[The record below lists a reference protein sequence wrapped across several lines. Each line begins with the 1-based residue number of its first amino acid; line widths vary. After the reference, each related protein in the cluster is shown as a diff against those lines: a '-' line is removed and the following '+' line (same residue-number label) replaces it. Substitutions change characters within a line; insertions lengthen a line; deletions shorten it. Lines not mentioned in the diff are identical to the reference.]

1 MTLLFLDTNPLIR
14 FLTQDAPEQAARAR
28 ALFERAAKGELT
40 LYVSESVVV
49 EMVNVL
55 SSRATYNLARAE
67 VERHLL
73 NIFSLRGFRIPHQNT
88 YRRALQLWVATPQV
102 RDFVDLLS
110 VAQMERLKIPTI
122 ASFDQDFDR
131 FPQIRRLEP

>member
-1 MTLLFLDTNPLIR
+1 M
-14 FLTQDAPEQAARAR
+14 
-28 ALFERAAKGELT
+28 T

-49 EMVNVL
+49 ELVNVL
-55 SSRATYNLARAE
+55 SSRVTYGLARAE

-73 NIFSLRGFRIPHQNT
+73 NIFSLRGLRIPQQDT
-88 YRRALQLWVATPQV
+88 YRRALGLWVATPQV
-102 RDFVDLLS
+102 REFVDLLT

-131 FPQIRRLEP
+131 FPQVSRLVP

>member
-1 MTLLFLDTNPLIR
+1 
-14 FLTQDAPEQAARAR
+14 
-28 ALFERAAKGELT
+28 

-55 SSRATYNLARAE
+55 SSRVTYNLPRAE
-67 VERHLL
+67 VQRHLL
-73 NIFSLRGFRIPHQNT
+73 NIFSLRGFRIPQKDT

-110 VAQMERLKIPTI
+110 VAQMERLKIATI
-122 ASFDQDFDR
+122 ATFDQDFDR
-131 FPQIRRLEP
+131 FPQLNRLEP